1 VPVVRKIDPSEVEVL
16 DRSGESLSHKEMP
29 SGGFFRGGVRVIQ
42 GGPWM
47 LLLVPILIPLVLV
60 GLFLL
65 LVPLLIFGRRIP
77 WPKR

>member
-1 VPVVRKIDPSEVEVL
+1 MRKIDPSEVEIL
-16 DRSGESLSHKEMP
+16 DRSGESLSKKESP
-29 SGGFFRGGVRVIQ
+29 SGGFFHGGVRVIQ

-60 GLFLL
+60 GFFLL
-65 LVPLLIFGRRIP
+65 LVPLMIFGRRIP